1 MIIDNIYKSEMV
13 LVYIEQIEDI
23 EKWKPLLLELAAK
36 GLIVTVNEE
45 WLVTDDEFMEE
56 QSTKSIEIVCS
67 VEEFIALVP
76 RLKVLDEDGMLS
88 VKKIYQEL
96 EDYYYEE
103 FVPEGE

>member
-1 MIIDNIYKSEMV
+1 MV

-23 EKWKPLLLELAAK
+23 EKWKPLLLELADK

-45 WLVTDDEFMEE
+45 WLVTNDEFMEE
-56 QSTKSIEIVCS
+56 DSTTSIEIVCS
-67 VEEFIALVP
+67 VEEFLDLVP
-76 RLKVLDEDGMLS
+76 RLKKLDEDDMLS

-103 FVPEGE
+103 FEPEEEE